1 MSVGPIFADEY
12 AGDRYLQHY
21 TVLPNREGDDFVMNL
36 VTPAYVQDILV
47 AHINRTGLIMELE
60 MDFGRVQVFSDEPGF
75 AKYCQKEW
83 PNQRMDQVVA
93 NIMRKRG
100 LN

>member
-21 TVLPNREGDDFVMNL
+21 TVLPNREGDDFVTNL
-36 VTPAYVQDILV
+36 VTLAYVQNILV
-47 AHINRTGLIMELE
+47 AQINWTALIMALDT
-60 MDFGRVQVFSDEPGF
+60 DFGRVQTFTEEPAF
-75 AKYCQKEW
+75 ANYCQKEW
-83 PNQRMDQVVA
+83 PSQRMDQLVA
-93 NIMRKRG
+93 NIMRKHG